1 MALPLSNGTAQVL
14 LCGEFTL
21 STSTKDRY
29 SVRLTSTELQVQ
41 KTGQTRLLLQLLDCI
56 GCRAFKG
63 EDSSD
68 AGAYFSAYFYP
79 FKKRWMSSGAVRQRV
94 VQTFRVEVSQDP
106 LENLKEAEKWAQ
118 AIRDSSIQQLPK
130 QEVAIPD
137 WDQYTTLPCLK
148 EEELQQDGDVYPSVL
163 RIPQIN
169 QSLRRAST
177 ESITLRAWPLLVL
190 VNPHSGTG
198 HAPQLFHSHVQDML
212 TEAGAQYTL
221 LVTERQNHAHE
232 LLREADLSQW
242 DALVILS
249 GDGLLFEVVNGLMER
264 ADWEDAVRKPLG
276 ILPGGSGNAVAA
288 SVNHYSG
295 SQALSSEELLLSCTF
310 LLCKGLVSPLDLA
323 SVTTASGQRHF
334 SFLSV
339 AWGFVSDVDIES
351 EKYRRVG
358 AARFTVGTL
367 MRLASLRVYRGR
379 LAYLPAQELPAP
391 GLAEGCPDLPGRA
404 SLRCLPSESHSA
416 PHTLY
421 NSSNSNNSGKAPS
434 PGVQGPA
441 DTLLAPLDQP
451 VPAHWTVVKEERF
464 VLVLA
469 VYQSHLSQD
478 LLAAP
483 KATLGDGL
491 LHLFYVRA
499 GISRAALLRLFLAME
514 KGTHLEL
521 RCPHLSYMPVRAF
534 RLEPCTP
541 KGVITVD
548 GEAVEYGPIQAQV
561 HRGLGRLITG

>member
-130 QEVAIPD
+130 QEG
-137 WDQYTTLPCLK
+137 QLYSLLPRPC
-148 EEELQQDGDVYPSVL
+148 
-163 RIPQIN
+163 R
-169 QSLRRAST
+169 
-177 ESITLRAWPLLVL
+177 LLVL

>member
-1 MALPLSNGTAQVL
+1 M
-14 LCGEFTL
+14 
-21 STSTKDRY
+21 
-29 SVRLTSTELQVQ
+29 
-41 KTGQTRLLLQLLDCI
+41 
-56 GCRAFKG
+56 
-63 EDSSD
+63 SD
-68 AGAYFSAYFYP
+68 T
-79 FKKRWMSSGAVRQRV
+79 W
-94 VQTFRVEVSQDP
+94 
-106 LENLKEAEKWAQ
+106 LAQ
-118 AIRDSSIQQLPK
+118 ALTGAFSS
-130 QEVAIPD
+130 
-137 WDQYTTLPCLK
+137 
-148 EEELQQDGDVYPSVL
+148 
-163 RIPQIN
+163 
-169 QSLRRAST
+169 
-177 ESITLRAWPLLVL
+177 LLS
-190 VNPHSGTG
+190 PH
-198 HAPQLFHSHVQDML
+198 
-212 TEAGAQYTL
+212 
-221 LVTERQNHAHE
+221 R
-232 LLREADLSQW
+232 
-242 DALVILS
+242 
-249 GDGLLFEVVNGLMER
+249 
-264 ADWEDAVRKPLG
+264 
-276 ILPGGSGNAVAA
+276 
-288 SVNHYSG
+288 

-367 MRLASLRVYRGR
+367 MRLAALCVYRGR

-391 GLAEGCPDLPGRA
+391 GLAEGCPDLPGGA

-434 PGVQGPA
+434 PGVQGPTDA
-441 DTLLAPLDQP
+441 LLAPLDQP